1 MVFSKSKIYVNQNI
15 ENTFQYLNEKKYLK
29 KFFPDSGKEVVEII
43 GGNQSAKM
51 EEGEE
56 FDLMS
61 SDEEMI
67 ITFRCKVLCIEKNK
81 LIKTSFQFVE
91 LIDKEEGT
99 LDDDL
104 ETTNFLQK
112 FVGGNFGYDIILEE
126 TKGKVK
132 ITEISTIKTDR
143 FLSKVFFKII
153 GLYYKIRERKIY
165 KKIKTE
171 IEAIQ

>member
-15 ENTFQYLNEKKYLK
+15 ETTFQYLRQKEYLK
-29 KFFPDSGKEVVEII
+29 KFFPDSNEEVVEII
-43 GGNQSAKM
+43 GGSQSLTM

-67 ITFRCKVLCIEKNK
+67 ITFKCNVLKVEKNK
-81 LIKTSFQFVE
+81 LIETSFQFVE

-99 LDDDL
+99 LDDDE

-112 FVGGNFGYDIILEE
+112 FVGGNFGYKIILEQKKE
-126 TKGKVK
+126 RVK
-132 ITEISTIKTDR
+132 ITEISTVETDR
-143 FLSKVFFKII
+143 LLSKVFFKMI
-153 GLYYKIRERKIY
+153 GLYYKIKEKKTFR
-165 KKIKTE
+165 KIKTE

>member
-1 MVFSKSKIYVNQNI
+1 MVFSRSKFYVNQNI
-15 ENTFQYLNEKKYLK
+15 ETTFQYLSEKNYLK
-29 KFFPDSGKEVVEII
+29 KFFPDSNKEIVEII
-43 GGNQSAKM
+43 GGNKSSKM

-67 ITFRCKVLCIEKNK
+67 ITFRCKILKIEKNK
-81 LIKTSFQFVE
+81 LIKTSLQFIE

-104 ETTNFLQK
+104 EATNFLQK
-112 FVGGNFGYDIILEE
+112 FVGGNFGYDIILEQKKE
-126 TKGKVK
+126 RVKV
-132 ITEISTIKTDR
+132 TEISTVETDR

-153 GLYYKIRERKIY
+153 GLYYKISERKTY
-165 KKIKTE
+165 RKIKTE